1 MWTEYKTTP
10 LSWSII
16 QRKIYELKKSEE
28 VSKLT
33 LKKPFVSSFLKP
45 NDIELSNIRPIFRNG
60 GTMNKTEKKKKQKH
74 NKTVNPTRVVC
85 KTWNEFEGKE
95 NYLWKLTK
103 YEIIMAGAE

>member
-28 VSKLT
+28 VSRLT

-45 NDIELSNIRPIFRNG
+45 NDTELSNIRPIFRNG
-60 GTMNKTEKKKKQKH
+60 GTMNETEKKN